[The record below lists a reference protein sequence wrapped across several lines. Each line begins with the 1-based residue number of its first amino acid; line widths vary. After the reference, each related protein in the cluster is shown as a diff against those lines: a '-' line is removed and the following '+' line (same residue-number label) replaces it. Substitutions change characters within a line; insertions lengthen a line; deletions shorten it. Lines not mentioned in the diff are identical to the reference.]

1 MDVKLV
7 MWGMLILSS
16 VFLAILLVR
25 NRRLGRWLMRAGVN
39 AVVAAFLLYGLNLLS
54 GYTHL
59 EIPVNASTMATV
71 TVLGVPG
78 LMLLAGLKVVL
89 L

>member
-1 MDVKLV
+1 MYVKYV
-7 MWGMLILSS
+7 MWGMLIVSS
-16 VFLAILLVR
+16 IFLVILLLR
-25 NRRLGRWLMRAGVN
+25 NRRAGRWLMMLGVN

-54 GYTHL
+54 GYTHV

-71 TVLGVPG
+71 TVLGMPG
-78 LMLLAGLKVVL
+78 LLLLAGLKAVL